1 MILQTLEITSFG
13 ALVSLCLQFVPG
25 LNVVLGPNEAG
36 KSTVFKALRHLLLTP
51 TKLNKKSFQSLI
63 QPLIPL
69 GGGDTIAA
77 ALSFLKDG
85 QSYRLSKQWGATA
98 QAELLLPDGVKCTDP
113 AIVSENLKELLPVN
127 EGTLR
132 TVLLTAQSALAA
144 TLQQLEEEG
153 ETLHNLSDILRRSVL
168 EADGISVSRFEEIL
182 EERYDRFLQHW
193 DIARRRPDANRG
205 VDNPWKKNVGALLEA
220 YYAFQ
225 QAERHYEEVNGKETA
240 FGHLAD
246 QLEKCTRQLAGKERD
261 FKAIER
267 AAEDARERRVMESEL
282 KNFELTL
289 KQAQDSYETW
299 SSLTPRKETLEKQL
313 PELETAV
320 QALEVERREAENYR
334 KNKEQRERFE
344 RIRGKREIWRK
355 AEAQLSDLQALP
367 RSEMEEL
374 KRTAFEIERLE
385 TALSAGN
392 LSLTL
397 EARKQLTLSAGKD
410 LDQAAET
417 VLEKGKTL
425 EIQASGRIE
434 LQHKDWSLEVV
445 SGTGDYSALAK
456 RYAEAQSRFG
466 RLLEQYNVSSLGEA
480 EAASKAYEKQKQ
492 EAETAKIIF
501 EREIG
506 QDRFEA
512 LEEANRSTVAAA
524 VARDESRVV
533 EELVQKRNQLQ
544 TVVEELE
551 GCRKQMDSFT
561 KEYRDRETL
570 LARIVELAGKQK
582 EKAEDISALAPLPEG
597 YGDASSLIEY
607 YEKLKREIEDL
618 RSEKIRLQS
627 DYRNAESSLPD
638 ESSEEAKLRLEDV
651 RKNYEQR
658 LKQAQVL
665 VRVREAASA
674 LLAEMDEGVYEPFG
688 AAFTRI
694 MGSLSAGRYQNV
706 PSGSSLPAGLVR
718 GDGQSLPYNLLS
730 EGTKD
735 IFALALRLAMADFFL
750 SKEKGFLILDD
761 PLVDLDPE
769 RQRRAAQVLADFSSK
784 HQLFVFTCHPSH
796 AELLGKANIVELIR
810 I

>member
-13 ALVSLCLQFVPG
+13 ALVSLCLQFVPE

-36 KSTVFKALRHLLLTP
+36 KSTIFKALRHLLLTP

-261 FKAIER
+261 FKAIE
-267 AAEDARERRVMESEL
+267 
-282 KNFELTL
+282 
-289 KQAQDSYETW
+289 
-299 SSLTPRKETLEKQL
+299 
-313 PELETAV
+313 
-320 QALEVERREAENYR
+320 VERREAENYR

-524 VARDESRVV
+524 VARDKSRVV